1 MNRINADI
9 VDNAPILSTNIIH
22 KIDRAQ
28 FVREQSEL
36 HAFKDI
42 VINNFILPDEKTI
55 FNQLIES
62 AEVSFVCY
70 SLNHIGE
77 LLLEQK
83 LAFREPYVF
92 KSVLERIELPAGP
105 EQILELIRN
114 DATLLKEMQWRGPP
128 ILVKTEDGQLVVI
141 NGNHRL
147 IKITQQSNTNDPFY
161 CLQFNSIK
169 AYEEFTGL
177 TLNKIKYENKI

>member
-9 VDNAPILSTNIIH
+9 VDNSPILSTNIIH

-28 FVREQSEL
+28 FVVEQSEL

-42 VINNFILPDEKTI
+42 VINNFILPNEKTI
-55 FNQLIES
+55 FNKLIES

-70 SLNHIGE
+70 SLKHIGE
-77 LLLEQK
+77 LLLGQK
-83 LAFREPYVF
+83 LAFREPYVY

-114 DATLLKEMQWRGPP
+114 LKR
-128 ILVKTEDGQLVVI
+128 
-141 NGNHRL
+141 
-147 IKITQQSNTNDPFY
+147 
-161 CLQFNSIK
+161 
-169 AYEEFTGL
+169 
-177 TLNKIKYENKI
+177 